1 MCKSKGLSDENIK
14 SPAVSNRS
22 LGATLNYI
30 GTKSKVKMF
39 I

>member
-1 MCKSKGLSDENIK
+1 MKVSN
-14 SPAVSNRS
+14 PAVSNRS

-30 GTKSKVKMF
+30 GTKSQVKMF